1 MALWQFDLFLVPR
14 LGSAPTLGVDGWVLP
29 LVPEPAASS
38 ARELLSSWLGEP
50 WLMCEDIAVFGAET
64 GNRIDI
70 SSGEAGGA
78 EIFARIDARAES
90 LKFCRLLHELV
101 SGIDCRLFSPEFGGE
116 VGTRAEDLLEAL
128 MRSRAWRYALS
139 PADTLRRLADGH

>member
-1 MALWQFDLFLVPR
+1 
-14 LGSAPTLGVDGWVLP
+14 
-29 LVPEPAASS
+29 
-38 ARELLSSWLGEP
+38 
-50 WLMCEDIAVFGAET
+50 MCEGIEVFGAET